1 MGLERMLIL
10 MEEQG
15 IRLPG
20 GRVCDLY
27 IGSIGPE
34 AGRAAGE
41 LAEQLRAE
49 GFWAECDLMGRSVKA
64 QMKYANKLGARLS
77 MVLGENELASGRA
90 SVKDMAT
97 GEQKEIAFTE
107 ELSNLL
113 YDAMLAREADE
124 LAEQLGPDA
133 FQRILGMGRQ

>member
-1 MGLERMLIL
+1 M
-10 MEEQG
+10 
-15 IRLPG
+15 
-20 GRVCDLY
+20 
-27 IGSIGPE
+27 
-34 AGRAAGE
+34 
-41 LAEQLRAE
+41 
-49 GFWAECDLMGRSVKA
+49 ECDLMGRSVKA
-64 QMKYANKLGARLS
+64 QMKYANKLGARMSL
-77 MVLGENELASGRA
+77 VLGENELASGRA

-133 FQRILGMGRQ
+133 FKRIIGMERP

>member
-1 MGLERMLIL
+1 MAGPAA
-10 MEEQG
+10 
-15 IRLPG
+15 LPG
-20 GRVCDLY
+20 GRGLT
-27 IGSIGPE
+27 G
-34 AGRAAGE
+34 ALGRGRTAA
-41 LAEQLRAE
+41 AEQLRAAGCRVGGE
-49 GFWAECDLMGRSVKA
+49 LTGRSVKA

-77 MVLGENELASGRA
+77 MVLGENELAGGRA

-133 FQRILGMGRQ
+133 FKRTLGMERP

>member
-1 MGLERMLIL
+1 
-10 MEEQG
+10 
-15 IRLPG
+15 
-20 GRVCDLY
+20 
-27 IGSIGPE
+27 
-34 AGRAAGE
+34 
-41 LAEQLRAE
+41 
-49 GFWAECDLMGRSVKA
+49 MGRSVKA